1 MDTFSSQKLHNFLI
15 FFSPDLINCNK
26 GIAALM
32 ADIEDSK
39 IEIVVV
45 YKINR
50 WTRNLPDFSNLVE
63 VLSATTCRLCPS
75 PTVQHDDL
83 YGKVDLN
90 ILLSLGAVESARLRG
105 SAVNGMHEGD
115 S

>member
-1 MDTFSSQKLHNFLI
+1 
-15 FFSPDLINCNK
+15 
-26 GIAALM
+26 M

-50 WTRNLPDFSNLVE
+50 WTRNLLDFSNLVE

-75 PTVQHDDL
+75 PAVQHDDL
-83 YGKVDLN
+83 YGKVHVEHPAV
-90 ILLSLGAVESARLRG
+90 LGQLRARGYGRAQLP
-105 SAVNGMHEGD
+105 GMHEGD
-115 S
+115 R